1 MTVNGIQSRIMRVGF
16 VGELGYEI
24 HAPSNSLKNLW
35 DALYKAGKEFNIQPF
50 GVEAQR
56 LLRLEK
62 GHLIFGQD
70 TDGMTTPY
78 EVNLGWGVKLSK
90 ERFLG
95 RHSLK
100 ELKTTPARKL
110 IAFQCQTRGRIE
122 IEECNLIIKKDRI
135 AGRVTSVSYSPHCKA
150 TIGLA
155 MLDADSLPDHG
166 EVMIKTTS
174 GKMIPA
180 RVATLPFYDPK
191 NLRQDETTLESS
203 S

>member
-1 MTVNGIQSRIMRVGF
+1 MVNGIQSRIMRVGF

-24 HAPSNSLKNLW
+24 HAPANSLKKLW
-35 DALYKAGKEFNIQPF
+35 TALYSAGKEFNIRPF

-78 EVNLGWGVKLSK
+78 EVNLGWGVKLTK

-100 ELKTTPARKL
+100 ELKVAVARKM
-110 IAFQCQTRGRIE
+110 IAFQCQAHARLE
-122 IEECNLIIKKDRI
+122 IEECNLIIHKNDI
-135 AGRVTSVSYSPHCKA
+135 AGRITSVSYSPHCST

-155 MLDADSLPDHG
+155 MLDANSLPADDQII
-166 EVMIKTTS
+166 IKTTS
-174 GKMIPA
+174 GKMVPA
-180 RVATLPFYDPK
+180 QIATLPFYDPK
-191 NLRQDETTLESS
+191 NLRQDETTLESYT
-203 S
+203 